1 MKKGMRSNADGVLE
15 KKRRSQKWKRLAGV
29 LGCLVVIVTA
39 YVLMRPAETLEREL
53 ICGMEEHQHSVEQG
67 CYQEIAAEPSQPIC
81 GMEEA
86 GHVHSEECYSAV
98 SVLTCTEPEGD
109 GHQHDESCYT
119 METTLICELPEA
131 EGHTHTAECYPAGDA
146 EAEPELELVCEL
158 PEHTHTEDCYAD
170 DAAQH
175 AQVEEVAAL
184 IDALPSAVEVEA
196 RLEELLAADDAEA
209 YDAYCAELAR
219 QVEQANTAYEALT
232 DEQKAQ
238 LNIDKLTALF
248 VYLPAKEGTFTLTAP
263 ATESGIVV
271 TISGETASLPFP
283 VEELTLTAVEV
294 EDENANALRDEA
306 LESEELTAA
315 ENYMLDIRLMHGEEE
330 VQPTG
335 PITVTFAGLPLDG
348 GADVA
353 LVDDVEDNADTD
365 AEPVAYQAQKMA
377 AQAVVANAA
386 DDMDMSEET
395 TDDTVNDAGESYVTG
410 PKVYQID
417 EGTQQATE
425 IDVAVSEE
433 NNVVLETDQL
443 TNLYSVSLLAANGN
457 ITTAAALKTACEA
470 GGTVVLGK
478 DISIADTITIGSG
491 KNTTLDLNGY
501 KITFTNGTKNAK
513 LFHVTGGS
521 LTIVDSTANADG
533 TSKKESRKKRN
544 GITYAEGERKSLASI
559 SGGNLTYYIVDSV
572 ETDTTKHLTTE
583 TQWQRTVPLGAGRA
597 GAIVGAGKDGQVAI
611 LQESGTVNMKAGYI
625 CGFGA
630 VSRPAYITSEFDD
643 YNSAIT
649 VSSGTFNLSGGVLAA
664 NRSYAHGGAIY
675 MYGQD
680 CKLVMTGGI
689 ISGNYVDRLGGGI
702 YCSSSSKYSGSP
714 SIAVSG
720 NSYITSNTANG
731 YYDGKVAASGGG
743 VYCRYRTTFEMNDGY
758 ITGNYAKVAGGGIE
772 GSINEGESVGYGSK
786 INIYKGYISANKCLK
801 MQGGGIS
808 CNYSSQCTIT
818 GDADRK
824 IYLTNNEMLAENM
837 FGGGAI
843 YIGHGSTLK
852 VYNTLISENKA
863 KHIGGGFSSCFVS
876 NTFVFLNQSV
886 AIFDN
891 YDGGANGQPRDSDA
905 AKDKTNFNYTGPS
918 GNPDPYPISRA
929 VDGHQDVYMGGNS
942 RIYAGMLGGGD
953 PKWSGSCDGSR
964 ITLTNADKYCT
975 AGTVIGLTAHPS
987 DDDKTNARDAANVY
1001 ITGNYAARYGGGIMS
1016 NGTVYFGYRPTEKTL
1031 PTRLTLVGKK
1041 SFLQKDGKT
1050 AAAIADGRFTI
1061 TVTNTNDAS
1070 EVYTGTVD
1078 SSGNITFPTML
1089 FQSQGT
1095 KTYKIQEV
1103 VNPVENII
1111 YDTVTYTMTVTLAAR
1126 RQISDSKGGATTE
1139 YCFPTTVKIVNDK
1152 TGKTVF
1158 SSASV
1163 HKNSTVILRSTSS
1176 GGAAFTNQLKNE
1188 EYTLDIVK
1196 QDAVTGKG
1204 IGVATFEMQT
1214 FVMDPRPVG
1223 VDKPGTGKEMYIG
1236 MYCVKVKDG
1245 VYRYVGYSWK
1255 SGMPSNIV
1263 REFATDTN
1271 GKLQIVGLPV
1281 GKYQMREK
1289 TAPEGYQIAEQWK
1302 KWNEIPLNATDIPS
1316 GTKTITVADPPA
1328 TYTFQFLK
1336 VSEADKTKPVP
1347 NAKYQLLDSKGV
1359 ALKFTQKSGK
1369 YAYSTSG
1376 TVTTLITDAN
1386 GAFQL
1391 TGLPRGSY
1399 TLREIEAP
1407 AGFGL
1412 ANDYSFTLS
1421 LEETT
1426 DQVFTYTQEEP
1437 VVYELPETGG
1447 GGAKPYIVTGAAL
1460 LVGAVCLMVCRDKR
1474 RKAGGRTF

>member
-81 GMEEA
+81 GMKEA
-86 GHVHSEECYSAV
+86 GHAHSEECYSEE
-98 SVLTCTEPEGD
+98 SVLTCTEPEGG
-109 GHQHDESCYT
+109 GHQHDKSCYT
-119 METTLICELPEA
+119 METTLICDLSEA
-131 EGHTHTAECYPAGDA
+131 DGHTHTAECYPAEDA
-146 EAEPELELVCEL
+146 EATPELKLVCEL

-184 IDALPSAVEVEA
+184 IDALPSAEEVEA
-196 RLEELLAADDAEA
+196 RLEELLVADDAEA

-417 EGTQQATE
+417 EDTQQATE
-425 IDVAVSEE
+425 VDVAVNDE
-433 NNVVLETDQL
+433 NNVVLETEQL
-443 TNLYSVSLLAANGN
+443 TNLYSVSVLEIATQATTFVSVHSADSLIRVLKNGKSAVLA
-457 ITTAAALKTACEA
+457 
-470 GGTVVLGK
+470 K
-478 DISIADTITIGSG
+478 DIYVNKGTSYQLNIPSG
-491 KNTTLDLNGY
+491 KTVSLDLNGY
-501 KITFTNGTKNAK
+501 KLSFGSSGSSKALFRVHENA
-513 LFHVTGGS
+513 T
-521 LTIVDSTANADG
+521 LTICDRKASSVSETVSTVANSAG
-533 TSKKESRKKRN
+533 N
-544 GITYAEGERKSLASI
+544 VASYGSNI
-559 SGGNLTYYIVDSV
+559 LTYYVTTSKEDDVINHTTA
-572 ETDTTKHLTTE
+572 ENTTKHVVT
-583 TQWQRTVPLGAGRA
+583 LGGGKA
-597 GAIVGAGKDGQVAI
+597 GAIVGFAKHGRYAFLV
-611 LQESGTVNMKAGYI
+611 EGTLIIEDGYI
-625 CGFGA
+625 CNFGSKA
-630 VSRPAYITSEFDD
+630 NTM
-643 YNSAIT
+643 SAICANTSTST
-649 VSSGTFNLSGGVLAA
+649 VILSGGVIAA
-664 NRSYAHGGAIY
+664 NKCDKGGAISLTGGAK
-675 MYGQD
+675 MT
-680 CKLVMTGGI
+680 MTGGI
-689 ISGNYVDRLGGGI
+689 ISGN
-702 YCSSSSKYSGSP
+702 
-714 SIAVSG
+714 
-720 NSYITSNTANG
+720 TAIN
-731 YYDGKVAASGGG
+731 YGGG
-743 VYCRYRTTFEMNDGY
+743 VYCSGASFNMSNGY
-758 ITGNYAKVAGGGIE
+758 ITCNSQSEDIASEGGGGVYLDTKGKFVMSGGYLTGNSAASRGGGLATFYNDNKEVAAENIATVTIQ
-772 GSINEGESVGYGSK
+772 GGFISGNTAQNNTGGGLDLCTSSISK
-786 INIYKGYISANKCLK
+786 IKTEDSKRIYITNNTMKALRPW
-801 MQGGGIS
+801 GGG
-808 CNYSSQCTIT
+808 
-818 GDADRK
+818 G
-824 IYLTNNEMLAENM
+824 
-837 FGGGAI
+837 I
-843 YIGHGSTLK
+843 YIGHG
-852 VYNTLISENKA
+852 A
-863 KHIGGGFSSCFVS
+863 KCYFQNVIITKNHANGLGGGLSTCNASH
-876 NTFVFLNQSV
+876 TFLYVDKGA
-886 AIFDN
+886 AIFKN
-891 YDGGANGQPRDSDA
+891 TDG
-905 AKDKTNFNYTGPS
+905 KTNPQFFKNPS
-918 GNPDPYPISRA
+918 STTDQIRYKYSGTTGNPYPYSVKDAGAERGDIFCCGKTFL
-929 VDGHQDVYMGGNS
+929 V
-942 RIYAGMLGGGD
+942 AGMLGNGE
-953 PKWSGSCDGSR
+953 PKWSGSIDGVR
-964 ITLTNADKYCT
+964 LPALAKDDVAT
-975 AGTVIGLTAHPS
+975 AAVVLAAKASPSKDDIEYAQKTAS
-987 DDDKTNARDAANVY
+987 IY
-1001 ITGNYAARYGGGIMS
+1001 ITGNQSATHGGGIMS
-1016 NGTVYFGYRPTEKTL
+1016 NGILYFGTNYEENTVPSTL
-1031 PTRLTLVGKK
+1031 ILEGKK
-1041 SFLQKDGKT
+1041 MLLGADNTPIGGAGGYQFQFSITDVTNSQNPQLIKTVT
-1050 AAAIADGRFTI
+1050 AADNGEISATLTFSQKGEYVYRIAEIVEHPRIMQYDTTTYTVKVNVDEKKELLGSHYSTPTGVYVHPFSV
-1061 TVTNTNDAS
+1061 TVTNDKTS
-1070 EVYTGTVD
+1070 EVVFST
-1078 SSGNITFPTML
+1078 S
-1089 FQSQGT
+1089 
-1095 KTYKIQEV
+1095 
-1103 VNPVENII
+1103 
-1111 YDTVTYTMTVTLAAR
+1111 YDGVG
-1126 RQISDSKGGATTE
+1126 IDK
-1139 YCFPTTVKIVNDK
+1139 TTVVYLC
-1152 TGKTVF
+1152 
-1158 SSASV
+1158 
-1163 HKNSTVILRSTSS
+1163 STAS
-1176 GGAAFTNQLKNE
+1176 GGAAFTNQLKEE
-1188 EYTLDIVK
+1188 EYTLDITK
-1196 QDAVTGKG
+1196 QDAATGKG

-1263 REFATDTN
+1263 HEFDTDTN
-1271 GKLQIVGLPV
+1271 GKLLIIGLPV

-1289 TAPEGYQIAEQWK
+1289 TAPEGYQIAEQWG
-1302 KWNEIPLNATDIPS
+1302 KWNDIPLNATDIPS

-1328 TYTFQFLK
+1328 TYIFQFLK

-1347 NAKYQLLDSKGV
+1347 NAKYKLLDSTGQEV
-1359 ALKFTQKSGK
+1359 KFTKAGTEYQ
-1369 YAYSTSG
+1369 YSTSG
-1376 TVTTLITDAN
+1376 TVTELITDKD
-1386 GAFQL
+1386 GRFQL

-1399 TLREIEAP
+1399 TLREIEVP

-1412 ANDYSFTLS
+1412 AKDYSFTLS
-1421 LEETT
+1421 PEATK
-1426 DQVFTYTQEEP
+1426 DRVFTYTQEEP

-1447 GGAKPYIVTGAAL
+1447 GGAKPYIITGAAL
-1460 LVGAVCLMVCRDKR
+1460 LVGAACLMVCRDKR

>member
-15 KKRRSQKWKRLAGV
+15 KKRRGQKWKRLAGV

-67 CYQEIAAEPSQPIC
+67 CYQEIAAEPAQPIC

-109 GHQHDESCYT
+109 GHQHDKSCYT
-119 METTLICELPEA
+119 METTLICDLSEA
-131 EGHTHTAECYPAGDA
+131 DGHTHTAECYPAEDA

-196 RLEELLAADDAEA
+196 RLEELLAAEDAEA

-232 DEQKAQ
+232 DEQQAQ

-263 ATESGIVV
+263 ATESGIIV

-353 LVDDVEDNADTD
+353 LVDDVDDNADTD
-365 AEPVAYQAQKMA
+365 AEPVTYQAKEMA
-377 AQAVVANAA
+377 AQAVAANAA

-395 TDDTVNDAGESYVTG
+395 TDDTVNDAGESSVTG

-425 IDVAVSEE
+425 VDVAVNDE

-443 TNLYSVSLLAANGN
+443 TNLYSVSVLEIATQATTFVSVHSADSLIRVLKNGN
-457 ITTAAALKTACEA
+457 SA
-470 GGTVVLGK
+470 VLTK
-478 DISIADTITIGSG
+478 DISVDMKNLQYPLKVQSG
-491 KNTTLDLNGY
+491 KTVSLDLNGY
-501 KITFTNGTKNAK
+501 RLYFKSSGSNKALFYVYENA
-513 LFHVTGGS
+513 T
-521 LTIVDSTANADG
+521 LTICDRKASSVSESVSTVANSAGNVASCDG
-533 TSKKESRKKRN
+533 N
-544 GITYAEGERKSLASI
+544 V
-559 SGGNLTYYIVDSV
+559 LTYYVTTSKEDDATNHTTV
-572 ETDTTKHLTTE
+572 ENTTRHVVT
-583 TQWQRTVPLGAGRA
+583 LGGGKA
-597 GAIVGAGKDGQVAI
+597 GAIVGISDKRYRTDRYAFLV
-611 LQESGTVNMKAGYI
+611 EGTLNIEGGYI
-625 CGFGA
+625 CRFGNDKN
-630 VSRPAYITSEFDD
+630 TM
-643 YNSAIT
+643 SAICANTSTST
-649 VSSGTFNLSGGVLAA
+649 VILSGGVIAA
-664 NRSYAHGGAIY
+664 NKCDKGGAISLTGGAK
-675 MYGQD
+675 MT
-680 CKLVMTGGI
+680 MTGGI
-689 ISGNYVDRLGGGI
+689 ISGN
-702 YCSSSSKYSGSP
+702 
-714 SIAVSG
+714 
-720 NSYITSNTANG
+720 TAIN
-731 YYDGKVAASGGG
+731 DGGG
-743 VYCRYRTTFEMNDGY
+743 VYCSGASFNMSNGY
-758 ITGNYAKVAGGGIE
+758 ITCNSQSEDIASEGGGGVYLDIKGKFVMSGGYLTGNSAASRGGGLATFYNDNKE
-772 GSINEGESVGYGSK
+772 VAAENIATVTIQGGFISGNTAQNNTGGGLDLCTSSISK
-786 INIYKGYISANKCLK
+786 IKTEDSKRIYITNNTMKALRPW
-801 MQGGGIS
+801 GGG
-808 CNYSSQCTIT
+808 
-818 GDADRK
+818 G
-824 IYLTNNEMLAENM
+824 
-837 FGGGAI
+837 I
-843 YIGHGSTLK
+843 YIGHG
-852 VYNTLISENKA
+852 A
-863 KHIGGGFSSCFVS
+863 KCYFQNVIITKNHANGLGGGLSTCNASH
-876 NTFVFLNQSV
+876 TFLYVDKGA
-886 AIFDN
+886 AIFKN
-891 YDGGANGQPRDSDA
+891 TDG
-905 AKDKTNFNYTGPS
+905 KTNPQFFKNPS
-918 GNPDPYPISRA
+918 STTDQIRYKYSGTTGNPYPYSVKDAGAERGDIFCCGKTFL
-929 VDGHQDVYMGGNS
+929 V
-942 RIYAGMLGGGD
+942 AGMLGNGE
-953 PKWSGSCDGSR
+953 PKWSGSIDGVR
-964 ITLTNADKYCT
+964 LPALAKDDVAT
-975 AGTVIGLTAHPS
+975 AAVVLAAKASPSKDDIEYAQKTAS
-987 DDDKTNARDAANVY
+987 IY
-1001 ITGNYAARYGGGIMS
+1001 ITGNQSATHGGGIMS
-1016 NGTVYFGYRPTEKTL
+1016 NGILYFGTNYEENTVPSTL
-1031 PTRLTLVGKK
+1031 ILEGKK
-1041 SFLQKDGKT
+1041 MLLGADNTPIGGAGGYQFQFSITDVTNSQNPQLIKTVT
-1050 AAAIADGRFTI
+1050 AADNGEISATLTFSQKGEYVYRIAEIVEHPRIMQYDTTTYTVKVNVDEKKELLGSHYSTPTGVYVHPFSV
-1061 TVTNTNDAS
+1061 TVTNDKTS
-1070 EVYTGTVD
+1070 EVVFST
-1078 SSGNITFPTML
+1078 S
-1089 FQSQGT
+1089 
-1095 KTYKIQEV
+1095 
-1103 VNPVENII
+1103 
-1111 YDTVTYTMTVTLAAR
+1111 YDGVG
-1126 RQISDSKGGATTE
+1126 IDK
-1139 YCFPTTVKIVNDK
+1139 TTVVYLC
-1152 TGKTVF
+1152 
-1158 SSASV
+1158 
-1163 HKNSTVILRSTSS
+1163 STAS
-1176 GGAAFTNQLKNE
+1176 GGAAFTNQLKEE
-1188 EYTLDIVK
+1188 EYTLDITK
-1196 QDAVTGKG
+1196 QDAATGKG

-1263 REFATDTN
+1263 REFDTDTN
-1271 GKLQIVGLPV
+1271 GKLLIIGLPV

-1328 TYTFQFLK
+1328 TYIFQFLK

-1347 NAKYQLLDSKGV
+1347 NAKYKLLDSTGQEV
-1359 ALKFTQKSGK
+1359 KFTKAGTEYQ
-1369 YAYSTSG
+1369 YSTSG
-1376 TVTTLITDAN
+1376 TVTELITDKD
-1386 GAFQL
+1386 GRFQL

-1399 TLREIEAP
+1399 TLREVKAP

-1412 ANDYSFTLS
+1412 ADDYSFELS
-1421 LEETT
+1421 PEKTV

-1447 GGAKPYIVTGAAL
+1447 GGVKPYVITGAAL
-1460 LVGAVCLMVCRDKR
+1460 LVGAACLTACRDKR

>member
-81 GMEEA
+81 GMKEA
-86 GHVHSEECYSAV
+86 GHAHSEECYSAV

-146 EAEPELELVCEL
+146 EATPELELVCEL

-184 IDALPSAVEVEA
+184 IDALPSAEEVEA
-196 RLEELLAADDAEA
+196 RLEELLAAEDAEA

-248 VYLPAKEGTFTLTAP
+248 VYLPAKEGSFTLTAP
-263 ATESGIVV
+263 ATESGIIV

-315 ENYMLDIRLMHGEEE
+315 ENYMLDIRLMHGDEE

-353 LVDDVEDNADTD
+353 LVDDVDDHTDTD

-377 AQAVVANAA
+377 AQAVAANAA
-386 DDMDMSEET
+386 DDTDMSDET
-395 TDDTVNDAGESYVTG
+395 TDDTADDVGESYVTG

-417 EGTQQATE
+417 EDTQQATE
-425 IDVAVSEE
+425 IDVAVNDE

-443 TNLYSVSLLAANGN
+443 TDLYSVSVLAIATQAAEFVNVRDADSLSQALENGKS
-457 ITTAAALKTACEA
+457 AML
-470 GGTVVLGK
+470 VK
-478 DISIADTITIGSG
+478 DISVDTSLLQYPLKVRSG
-491 KNTTLDLNGY
+491 KTVSLDLNGY
-501 KITFTNGTKNAK
+501 RLYFRSRGNNKA
-513 LFHVTGGS
+513 LFYVYKDAT
-521 LTIVDSTANADG
+521 LTICDRKASSVSESVSTVVNSAGNVASCDG
-533 TSKKESRKKRN
+533 N
-544 GITYAEGERKSLASI
+544 V
-559 SGGNLTYYIVDSV
+559 LTYYVTASKEDDATNHTTV
-572 ETDTTKHLTTE
+572 ENTTRHVVT
-583 TQWQRTVPLGAGRA
+583 LGGGNA
-597 GAIVGAGKDGQVAI
+597 GAIVGINEKRYRTDRYAFLV
-611 LQESGTVNMKAGYI
+611 EGTLNIEGGYI
-625 CGFGA
+625 CNFG
-630 VSRPAYITSEFDD
+630 DD
-643 YNSAIT
+643 SNTLSAICANTSTST
-649 VSSGTFNLSGGVLAA
+649 VILSGGVIAA
-664 NRSYAHGGAIY
+664 NKCDKGGAISLTGGAK
-675 MYGQD
+675 MT
-680 CKLVMTGGI
+680 MTGGI
-689 ISGNYVDRLGGGI
+689 ISGN
-702 YCSSSSKYSGSP
+702 
-714 SIAVSG
+714 
-720 NSYITSNTANG
+720 TAIN
-731 YYDGKVAASGGG
+731 DGGG
-743 VYCRYRTTFEMNDGY
+743 VYCSGASFNMSNGY
-758 ITGNYAKVAGGGIE
+758 ITCNSQSEDIASEGGGGVYLDIKGKFVMSGGYLTGNSAASRGGGLATFYNNNKE
-772 GSINEGESVGYGSK
+772 VAAENIATVTIQGGFISGNTAQNNTGGGLDLCTSSISK
-786 INIYKGYISANKCLK
+786 IKTEDSKRIYITNNTMKALRPW
-801 MQGGGIS
+801 GGG
-808 CNYSSQCTIT
+808 
-818 GDADRK
+818 G
-824 IYLTNNEMLAENM
+824 
-837 FGGGAI
+837 I
-843 YIGHGSTLK
+843 YIGHG
-852 VYNTLISENKA
+852 A
-863 KHIGGGFSSCFVS
+863 KCYFQNVIITKNHANGLGGGLSTCNASH
-876 NTFVFLNQSV
+876 TFLYVDKGA
-886 AIFDN
+886 AIFKN
-891 YDGGANGQPRDSDA
+891 TDG
-905 AKDKTNFNYTGPS
+905 KTNPQFFKNPS
-918 GNPDPYPISRA
+918 STTDQIRYKYSGTTGNPYPYSVKDAGAERGDIFCCGKTFL
-929 VDGHQDVYMGGNS
+929 V
-942 RIYAGMLGGGD
+942 AGMLGNGE
-953 PKWSGSCDGSR
+953 PKWSGSIDGVR
-964 ITLTNADKYCT
+964 LPALAKDDVAT
-975 AGTVIGLTAHPS
+975 AAVVLAAKASPSKDDIEYAQKTAS
-987 DDDKTNARDAANVY
+987 IY
-1001 ITGNYAARYGGGIMS
+1001 ITGNQSATHGGGIMS
-1016 NGTVYFGYRPTEKTL
+1016 NGILYFGTNYEENTVPSTL
-1031 PTRLTLVGKK
+1031 ILEGKK
-1041 SFLQKDGKT
+1041 MLLGADNTPIGGAGGYQFQFSITDVTNSQNPQLIKTVT
-1050 AAAIADGRFTI
+1050 AADNGEISATLTFSQKGEYVYRIAEIVEHPRIMQYDTTTYTVKVNVDEKKELLGSHYSTPTGVYVHPFSV
-1061 TVTNTNDAS
+1061 TVTNDKTS
-1070 EVYTGTVD
+1070 EVVFST
-1078 SSGNITFPTML
+1078 S
-1089 FQSQGT
+1089 
-1095 KTYKIQEV
+1095 
-1103 VNPVENII
+1103 
-1111 YDTVTYTMTVTLAAR
+1111 YDGVG
-1126 RQISDSKGGATTE
+1126 IDK
-1139 YCFPTTVKIVNDK
+1139 TTVVYLC
-1152 TGKTVF
+1152 
-1158 SSASV
+1158 
-1163 HKNSTVILRSTSS
+1163 STAS
-1176 GGAAFTNQLKNE
+1176 GGAAFTNQLKEE
-1188 EYTLDIVK
+1188 EYTLDITK
-1196 QDAVTGKG
+1196 QDAATGKG

-1245 VYRYVGYSWK
+1245 VYRYAGYSWK

-1263 REFATDTN
+1263 REFDTDTN
-1271 GKLQIVGLPV
+1271 GKLLIIGLPV

-1328 TYTFQFLK
+1328 TYIFQFLK

-1347 NAKYQLLDSKGV
+1347 NAKYQLLDSEGQEV
-1359 ALKFTQKSGK
+1359 KFTKAGTEYQ
-1369 YAYSTSG
+1369 YSTSG
-1376 TVTTLITDAN
+1376 TVTELITDKD
-1386 GAFQL
+1386 GRFQL

-1412 ANDYSFTLS
+1412 ADDYSFELS
-1421 LEETT
+1421 PEKTV